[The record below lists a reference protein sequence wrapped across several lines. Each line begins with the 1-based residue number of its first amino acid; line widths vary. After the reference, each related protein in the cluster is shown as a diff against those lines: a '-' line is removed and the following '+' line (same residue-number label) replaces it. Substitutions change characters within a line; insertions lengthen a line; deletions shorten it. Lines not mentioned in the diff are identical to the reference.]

1 MMTMTSLRRAG
12 LMGLAWICGW
22 LAVPARADEVRVAVA
37 ANFSAPLQAIARAFA
52 ARTGQRVEMIPG
64 STGQLAAQI
73 RNGAPFDVLLSAD
86 TRTPQDLEAQGL
98 GMKGWRFTYAIGQL
112 VLYSAEPGK
121 VDADGQVLKDG
132 RFRRLA
138 VADPRLAPYGAA
150 AMEVLQSLGL
160 RQIVAQRIVTGEN
173 ITQTYQF
180 VRSGNADL
188 GFVALS
194 QVVALPPSDG
204 SYWRVP
210 ASLYTPLR
218 QDAMLLVHGQ
228 DKPAARAFL
237 DFVRQDEARALIRRF
252 GYDLP

>member
-1 MMTMTSLRRAG
+1 MDMNRFRAVCLRG
-12 LMGLAWICGW
+12 LTWLGGW
-22 LAVPARADEVRVAVA
+22 LAAPARADDVRVAVA
-37 ANFSAPLQAIARAFA
+37 ANFSAPLQAIARAFT
-52 ARTGQRVEMIPG
+52 ARTGQRVEVIAG

-98 GMKGWRFTYAIGQL
+98 GVKEWRFTYAIGQL
-112 VLYSAEPGK
+112 VLYGAEPGR
-121 VDADGQVLKDG
+121 VDADGQVLKHG
-132 RFRRLA
+132 RYRRLA

-160 RQIVAQRIVTGEN
+160 RQAAADRIVMGEN

-194 QVVALPPSDG
+194 QVIALPPADG

-218 QDAMLLVHGQ
+218 QDAQLLAHGR
-228 DKPAARAFL
+228 DNRSAEAFL
-237 DFVRQDEARALIRRF
+237 NFLRQDEARAVIRRF
-252 GYDLP
+252 GYALP

>member
-1 MMTMTSLRRAG
+1 MNTKRLYAIC
-12 LMGLAWICGW
+12 LMGLTWLGAW
-22 LAVPARADEVRVAVA
+22 LAAPARADDVRVAVA
-37 ANFSAPLQAIARAFA
+37 ANFSAPLQAIARAFT
-52 ARTGQRVEMIPG
+52 ARTDQRVEVIAG

-86 TRTPQDLEAQGL
+86 AETPQRLEAQGL
-98 GMKGWRFTYAIGQL
+98 GVKVRRFTYAIGQL
-112 VLYSAEPGK
+112 VLYSAEPGR
-121 VDADGQVLKDG
+121 VDADGQVLKRG
-132 RFRRLA
+132 RYKRLA

-150 AMEVLQSLGL
+150 ALEVLQSLGL
-160 RQIVAQRIVTGEN
+160 RQAAADRIVTGEN

-218 QDAMLLVHGQ
+218 QDALLLVHGQ
-228 DKPAARAFL
+228 GKSAAGAFL
-237 DFVRQDEARALIRRF
+237 DFLRHDEARAVIRRF
-252 GYDLP
+252 CYDLP